1 MRILDNSTL
10 GKTKRWHH
18 ENFMQHLQENTQK
31 QEGGERAAWGAG
43 VQPGIACSANKC
55 DDRNETTECFLN
67 DWSLTP
73 VSRNVASCGA
83 GV

>member
-1 MRILDNSTL
+1 
-10 GKTKRWHH
+10 
-18 ENFMQHLQENTQK
+18 MQHLQENTQK

-43 VQPGIACSANKC
+43 VQPGIACSASKC